1 MYILPKTLK
10 TEIET
15 FREQVSD
22 FRNNKTEAVKFKAIR
37 VPMGIY
43 EQRKDDTYMVRVRCT
58 GGIISPAQLK
68 GVAQAARQY
77 GSGDIHITT
86 RQELQI
92 HNVKLENTPDLLESL
107 YTLNLSSR
115 GGGGNTVRNIMA
127 SENAGIAPDEVFDV
141 TPYFVALT
149 NTLIAEP
156 DSWSLPRKLKIAF
169 SGNDFDNSNALFNDV
184 GFVATKKKGKDGFK
198 VYIGGGTGS
207 APSTGHLLFDFLLP
221 EDVLYVT
228 EAVKKLFSD
237 HGNRRNRH
245 KARLRYVFYKL
256 GKEKV
261 FELFFE
267 YFNALKQEAGYPLNL
282 PTLNF
287 KIEKGSPADSSKPG
301 TPYAQWYRRYVKEQK
316 QTGLF
321 SVEIPFEHGITNADT
336 LENLSDFLN
345 PLGND
350 VIRLNMRQNIRLRNI
365 PGNKLYALYGY
376 LTQIGTDTEFPRIL
390 NNLVACTGA
399 DTCRLGICL
408 SKGESSAIRK
418 ELNKSRPEVLDAL
431 HDVHINLSGCPN
443 SCGQHLAADLGFYG
457 KASRNDRLYP
467 AYYVTIGGKTG
478 AETAKLGKKAGEINA
493 RDLPVFTREILEN
506 YTSVRDNYNSFSNYL
521 ESEGEQYIQTLLN
534 KYREIPSFEEDK
546 NYYFDWGGQELF
558 SVKGK
563 GKPECSAGMFDMID
577 FDRDAI
583 TSLQEELKNAGQN
596 KKTEGEILNKIVF
609 HASRMLL
616 VTRGIEPKSHTEV
629 FDGFIKHFID
639 EGYISQ
645 HLKTAVELARRNDV
659 DTIRSVRN
667 EIFTLADEVN
677 ALYESMD
684 DSLQFKITEKTSGTE
699 KVNAEQNVAK
709 EQEENRHFKDFR
721 GVACPM
727 NFVKTKI
734 ELAQLKNGALLEILL
749 DDGAPINNV
758 PGSVEEEGHEI
769 VAVNKKGEHWSVVIR
784 KV

>member
-15 FREQVSD
+15 FRQQVSD
-22 FRNNKTEAVKFKAIR
+22 FRNNKTEVVKFKAIR

-43 EQRKDDTYMVRVRCT
+43 EQRKNDTYMVRVRCT
-58 GGIISPAQLK
+58 GGIIAPAQLK
-68 GVAQAARQY
+68 GVAQASRQF

-92 HNVKLENTPDLLESL
+92 HNVELENIPDLLEAL
-107 YTLNLSSR
+107 YKHNLSSR

-127 SENAGIAPDEVFDV
+127 SEDAGIAPDEVFDV
-141 TPYFVALT
+141 TPYLVALT

-169 SGNDFDNSNALFNDV
+169 SGNNFDNSNALFNDV
-184 GFVATKKKGKDGFK
+184 GFIATQKMGKDGFK

-207 APSTGHLLFDFLLP
+207 NPSTGHLLFDFLLP

-261 FELFFE
+261 FNLFFD
-267 YFNALKQEAGYPLNL
+267 YFNTLKQEAGYPLNL
-282 PTLNF
+282 PALNM
-287 KIEKGSPADSSKPG
+287 KTEKGSPADSTK
-301 TPYAQWYRRYVKEQK
+301 TDTLYAQWYRRYVKEQK

-321 SVEIPFEHGITNADT
+321 SAEIPFEHGITDAET
-336 LENLSDFLN
+336 LENLASFLN
-345 PLGND
+345 PFGND
-350 VIRLNMRQNIRLRNI
+350 VIRLTMRQNIRLRNI
-365 PGNKLYALYGY
+365 PGNKLKALFGY
-376 LTQIGTDTEFPRIL
+376 LTQLGTDTGLPRIL

-418 ELNKSRPEVLDAL
+418 ELSKSGPEVLDAL

-478 AETAKLGKKAGEINA
+478 AGTAKLGEKVGEINA
-493 RDLPVFTREILEN
+493 RDLPVLTREILEYYADVRNN
-506 YTSVRDNYNSFSNYL
+506 YSSFSNYL
-521 ESEGEQYIQTLLN
+521 ESEGGLHIQTLLN
-534 KYREIPSFEEDK
+534 KYRKIPSFDEDK

-563 GKPECSAGMFDMID
+563 GQPECSAGMFDMID

-583 TSLQEELKNAGQN
+583 TSLQEKLKNAGLN
-596 KKTEGEILNKIVF
+596 KATEGEILNKIVF
-609 HASRMLL
+609 HVSRMLL
-616 VTRGIEPKSHTEV
+616 VTRGIEPKSRTEV

-645 HLKTAVELARRNDV
+645 HLKTAVVLAGEDNFDK
-659 DTIRSVRN
+659 IRSLGDEV
-667 EIFTLADEVN
+667 FTLADEIN

-684 DSLQFKITEKTSGTE
+684 DSLQF
-699 KVNAEQNVAK
+699 
-709 EQEENRHFKDFR
+709 
-721 GVACPM
+721 
-727 NFVKTKI
+727 
-734 ELAQLKNGALLEILL
+734 
-749 DDGAPINNV
+749 
-758 PGSVEEEGHEI
+758 
-769 VAVNKKGEHWSVVIR
+769 
-784 KV
+784 